1 MARILAIDYGD
12 RHLGLAL
19 SDPLKITAQ
28 PYGSYTL
35 KDNEDENK
43 AFFRKLVEEKKVEEI
58 VLGLPLR
65 MNGSEGTRAN
75 LSRDFARWLEEV
87 TGKKVV
93 LWDERLTTKEANQ
106 KMKGFKGSF
115 KEKKDREDQLAAVI
129 ILEAYLE
136 KKRQNVQS
144 DSKNN

>member
-1 MARILAIDYGD
+1 MPRILGIDYGD

-28 PYGSYTL
+28 PYGTYTL
-35 KDNEDENK
+35 KENEAENRD
-43 AFFRKLVEEKKVEEI
+43 FFKKLIEEKKVEEI

-65 MNGSEGTRAN
+65 MNGSEGTRAG
-75 LSRDFARWLEEV
+75 LSRNFARWLEEI

-93 LWDERLTTKEANQ
+93 LWDERLTTKEAL
-106 KMKGFKGSF
+106 KKLEGFKGSF
-115 KEKKDREDQLAAVI
+115 KEKKDREDQLAAII

-136 KKRQNVQS
+136 KKRQHVEPTS
-144 DSKNN
+144 ENN

>member
-1 MARILAIDYGD
+1 MPRILGIDYGD

-28 PYGSYTL
+28 PYGTYTL
-35 KDNEDENK
+35 KDSEAENRE
-43 AFFRKLVEEKKVEEI
+43 FFRKLVEEKKVEEI

-65 MNGSEGTRAN
+65 MNGSEGTRAG
-75 LSRDFARWLEEV
+75 LSRNFARWLEEI

-93 LWDERLTTKEANQ
+93 LWDERLTTKEAL
-106 KMKGFKGSF
+106 KKLEGFKGSF
-115 KEKKDREDQLAAVI
+115 KEKKDREDQLAAII

-136 KKRQNVQS
+136 KKRQHVEPTS
-144 DSKNN
+144 ENN